1 MFILVALFLIGVLWG
16 SFETLLI
23 FGGVVALRDERRAED
38 GLDLLDVF
46 FFQGSAIA
54 AMIPVLEIFSG

>member
-16 SFETLLI
+16 SFETLLV

-38 GLDLLDVF
+38 GLVF
-46 FFQGSAIA
+46 FFQGSAIV
-54 AMIPVLEIFSG
+54 AMILVLEIFPG